1 MRKVAGY
8 LAELLRRMG
17 APSDVAPS
25 IDPLTG
31 LPTRSAVIAEL
42 ARALS
47 KFRHKAPVGLLII
60 EFSSMIESDQPDTP
74 LERAMIAHLGKLLRS
89 WIPHDH
95 VVGHLRDREFAV
107 LVHHLTMGEV
117 EHLADDVVERIR
129 SDASLENRRGQI
141 ATIVGVGYS
150 RQAESSASLL
160 MSLADIA
167 LHYALATGRSWHAIV
182 DRNPIPKAA

>member
-1 MRKVAGY
+1 MRKVADY
-8 LAELLRRMG
+8 LAELLWRISATPDA
-17 APSDVAPS
+17 APSV
-25 IDPLTG
+25 DPLTG

-60 EFSSMIESDQPDTP
+60 EFSSMVESAKPDTP
-74 LERAMIAHLGKLLRS
+74 LERALIAHLGKLLRS
-89 WIPHDH
+89 WIPLEHT
-95 VVGHLRDREFAV
+95 VGHLRDREFAV

-117 EHLADDVVERIR
+117 ERLADDVVERIR
-129 SDASLENRRGQI
+129 SDASLEGRRGQI

-150 RQAESSASLL
+150 READSSASLV

-167 LHYALATGRSWHAIV
+167 LHYALATGRSRHAIV
-182 DRNPIPKAA
+182 DKNPVPKAA